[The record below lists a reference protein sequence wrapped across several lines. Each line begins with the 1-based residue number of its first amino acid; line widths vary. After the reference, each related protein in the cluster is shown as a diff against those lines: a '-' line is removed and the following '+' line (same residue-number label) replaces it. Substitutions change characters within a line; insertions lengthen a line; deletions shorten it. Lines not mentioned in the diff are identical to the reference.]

1 MSTTKLTL
9 TLKKEIIDQ
18 AKRFASEHGQSLSVL
33 VENYFKYLTQV
44 NSEPGKDQL
53 SPRIK
58 KLKGVIKVD
67 QDFDY
72 RAVLKAMKAKRH
84 GS

>member
-1 MSTTKLTL
+1 MTTKLTL

-18 AKRFASEHGQSLSVL
+18 AKRYASEHEQSLSEL
-33 VENYFKYLTQV
+33 VENYFKFLIHGE
-44 NSEPGKDQL
+44 SEQKTGEPPLG
-53 SPRIK
+53 IK
-58 KLKGVIKVD
+58 KLKGIVKVD

-72 RAVLKAMKAKRH
+72 RAVLNEMKATKH